1 MIIIKKT
8 SAIYALIGFLLGILP
23 HLFLYTMGV
32 SVMGF
37 FPVHIPPMLLRTIP
51 SGVAL
56 ALVFSIFGKI
66 RNKKIRVI
74 AFILITVVWIYLFT
88 QIPW

>member
-1 MIIIKKT
+1 MSFKNKSLAHAT
-8 SAIYALIGFLLGILP
+8 MGFLAGVLP
-23 HLFLYTMGV
+23 HLFFYVMGV

-56 ALVFSIFGKI
+56 AVIFSIFGKI

-74 AFILITVVWIYLFT
+74 AFILITIVWIYLFT